1 MLRTLARWSHPNTKA
16 NRHAILT
23 SFYAWMVRRGHRKDN
38 PADRIERARKRKA
51 DPLRMRRD
59 EALAVLSACET
70 TRERRVVYLAL
81 LEGVRNQ
88 ELRRLKGRHFD
99 RPGLI
104 RIAPEVAK
112 GGRPRWLPVLEEAQP
127 VVDEICA
134 NVARD
139 DHVVPAQ
146 RRDPNRGIWFDLP
159 DRQCSGQAVWR
170 LVRRVAERA
179 GVESTPHALRRA
191 FADLIDQHADVRVAQ
206 RLLGHTSLATTELYL
221 SDPTLDSLQAA
232 VIDAAL
238 GPTAPAKNVI
248 PLPTSVANRTPKSS
262 TSTSTASFYLF
273 PPGGRGTQTG
283 PQTQKYRH
291 GDSNPGFR
299 RERAAS

>member
-1 MLRTLARWSHPNTKA
+1 TLARWTHPNTKS

-59 EALAVLSACET
+59 EALSVLNACET

-81 LEGVRNQ
+81 LEGIRNQ
-88 ELRRLKGRHFD
+88 ELRRLKGRNFD

-104 RIAPEVAK
+104 HIAPEVGK
-112 GGRPRWLPVLEEAQP
+112 GGRPRWLPVLDEAAAVIEE
-127 VVDEICA
+127 IRS

-139 DHVVPAQ
+139 HYVIPAQ
-146 RRDPNRGIWFDLP
+146 RRDPNRGIWFDLH

-179 GVESTPHALRRA
+179 GV
-191 FADLIDQHADVRVAQ
+191 
-206 RLLGHTSLATTELYL
+206 
-221 SDPTLDSLQAA
+221 
-232 VIDAAL
+232 
-238 GPTAPAKNVI
+238 
-248 PLPTSVANRTPKSS
+248 
-262 TSTSTASFYLF
+262 AS
-273 PPGGRGTQTG
+273 P
-283 PQTQKYRH
+283 
-291 GDSNPGFR
+291 
-299 RERAAS
+299 